1 MNSEHQNLVK
11 SHWKDLV
18 KMNKLYEYDNALRT
32 DFPLLRGA
40 DEAGRGPLCGPV
52 CCAAVV
58 LKPDF
63 VCDDINDSK
72 KISEKKREKLFDLI
86 IENSIAY
93 SIIMVSP
100 REIDRINIL
109 NASLEGM
116 KQAVKS
122 LDLSLDLV
130 LIDGNKMPDS
140 MPFRTESLVKG
151 DATSMSIAAASI
163 LAKVSRDRYMMQL
176 DKEYP
181 QYQLAKHKGYPT
193 KLHYELIAEYGIQD
207 FYRKSFFTKR
217 PELLWTKE

>member
-1 MNSEHQNLVK
+1 MT
-11 SHWKDLV
+11 
-18 KMNKLYEYDNALRT
+18 MNKLYEYDNALRT
-32 DFPLLRGA
+32 DFPVLCGA

-52 CCAAVV
+52 CCAAVI

-72 KISEKKREKLFDLI
+72 KISEKKREKLFDII
-86 IENSIAY
+86 IENSLSY
-93 SIIMVSP
+93 SIVMVP
-100 REIDRINIL
+100 PEEIDRINIL

-116 KQAVKS
+116 KSAVKS
-122 LDLSLDLV
+122 LSLSPDLV
-130 LIDGNKMPDS
+130 LIDGNRLPSDMPY
-140 MPFRTESLVKG
+140 RTHSLVKG

-163 LAKVSRDRYMMQL
+163 LAKVSRDRYMLKL

-193 KLHYELIAEYGIQD
+193 KLHYRLIAEYGIQN

-217 PELLWTKE
+217 PELLWTKD